1 MMGAGKPGDSYGVRD
16 FKARFGG
23 QLVEH
28 GRYDYVL
35 SPMLYNV
42 GKMGVKIMKSN
53 ILTDGFGEAIRSL
66 FKKLLQHK
74 HSSVI
79 DNI

>member
-1 MMGAGKPGDSYGVRD
+1 MIIKKDKEVL
-16 FKARFGG
+16 GG

-35 SPMLYNV
+35 SPMLYHV
-42 GKMGVKIMKSN
+42 GKIGVKIMKSN
-53 ILTDGFGEAIRSL
+53 ILTDGLAGAIRSL
-66 FKKLLQHK
+66 FKKLLRHK

>member
-1 MMGAGKPGDSYGVRD
+1 ML
-16 FKARFGG
+16 GG

-53 ILTDGFGEAIRSL
+53 ILTDGFWGGQFDL
-66 FKKLLQHK
+66 
-74 HSSVI
+74 SSKNYCGI
-79 DNI
+79 SIAA